1 MKRRVVVTGMGLISP
16 IGNSV
21 EEFGASLKAGR
32 SGIGPLTAF
41 DTTDFEVK
49 IAGEVRDFDPGR
61 WMDKK
66 EARKM
71 GRFTQFA
78 VAAASQA
85 LEQAGLVEELPAR
98 EETGPAQGGSGPVRE
113 GSGPAREG
121 GVPPRRIKGDPE
133 RIGVVLGNGIGGFE
147 VVSESFRKLFSQ
159 GPRRM
164 LPLTVPMMIPNEAAG
179 NISMIFGARGPAL
192 TQITACASGADA
204 LGQALDLI
212 RSGRVDMAIAG
223 GTEACIVPFA
233 VGGFQMLKALST
245 KRCAEP
251 EKASRP
257 FDADRDGFVLGE
269 AAGVLVLEGEDH
281 AKGRGAAI
289 LAEFA
294 GYGSTAD
301 AYHITSPDPSGE
313 GGGRAI
319 RLALEDGG
327 LRPEEVQYYNAHGT
341 STEIN
346 DPTETR
352 MIKYAFGD
360 HAYKMKV
367 SSIKSMTG
375 HCVAGSGG
383 LEAIACI
390 LAIREGFY
398 PPTINLD
405 HADPACDLDY
415 VPNKVQYGQIHA
427 ALSGNLGFGG
437 HNGVVA
443 FREYIL

>member
-1 MKRRVVVTGMGLISP
+1 MSRKVVVTGMGAISP
-16 IGNSV
+16 VGNSV
-21 EEFGASLKAGR
+21 DEFADALKAGR
-32 SGIGPLTAF
+32 SGIAAITAF
-41 DTTDFEVK
+41 DTANFDAR
-49 IAGEVRDFDPGR
+49 IAGEVKNFDPTR
-61 WMDKK
+61 WMDKRD
-66 EARKM
+66 ARKM
-71 GRFTQFA
+71 CRFTQLA
-78 VAAASQA
+78 VAAAAEA
-85 LEQAGLVEELPAR
+85 LGQAGLVETVA
-98 EETGPAQGGSGPVRE
+98 GPE
-113 GSGPAREG
+113 GNL
-121 GVPPRRIKGDPE
+121 RRVKSDPF
-133 RIGVVLGNGIGGFE
+133 RTGVVLGNGIGGFE
-147 VVSESFRKLFSQ
+147 VVGESFRKLFES

-164 LPLTVPMMIPNEAAG
+164 FPLTVPMMIPNEASG
-179 NISMIFGARGPAL
+179 NISMIFGAKGPAL
-192 TQITACASGADA
+192 TQVTACASGADA
-204 LGQALDLI
+204 LGNALDLI
-212 RSGRVDMAIAG
+212 RAGRCDTMIAG
-223 GTEACIVPFA
+223 GTEACILPFA
-233 VGGFQMLKALST
+233 VGGFQMLKTLST
-245 KRCAEP
+245 KRCDDP

-269 AAGVLVLEGEDH
+269 AAGVLVLESEDH
-281 AKGRGAAI
+281 AKGRGADI

-294 GYGSTAD
+294 GYGGTAD

-319 RLALEDGG
+319 QLALEDGG

-346 DPTETR
+346 DPTETK

-383 LEAIACI
+383 LEAAACI

-405 HADPACDLDY
+405 RADPACDLDY
-415 VPNKVQYGQIHA
+415 VPKKVQYGKIRA

-443 FREYIL
+443 FREYI

>member
-1 MKRRVVVTGMGLISP
+1 MKPRVVVTGMGLVSP

-21 EEFGASLKAGR
+21 AEFEEALRAGK
-32 SGIGPLTAF
+32 SGVGPITAF
-41 DTTDFEVK
+41 DTTDFDVT
-49 IAGEVRDFDPGR
+49 IAGEVKDFDPGR
-61 WMDKK
+61 WMDKR

-71 GRFTQFA
+71 CRFTQFA

-85 LEQAGLVEELPAR
+85 LEQAGLLESLPAG
-98 EETGPAQGGSGPVRE
+98 EGGGSV
-113 GSGPAREG
+113 
-121 GVPPRRIKGDPE
+121 RRIRGNAE
-133 RIGVVLGNGIGGFE
+133 RVGVVLGNGMGGFE
-147 VVSESFRKLFSQ
+147 VVGDSFRKLFDQ

-164 LPLTVPMMIPNEAAG
+164 LPLTIPLMIPNEAAG
-179 NISMIFGARGPAL
+179 NISMIFKARGPAL
-192 TQITACASGADA
+192 TQVTACASGADA

-212 RSGRVDMAIAG
+212 RSGRVDVVISG
-223 GTEACIVPFA
+223 GTEACVVPFA
-233 VGGFQMLKALST
+233 LGGFQMLKALSC
-245 KRCAEP
+245 KRCGEP

-269 AAGVLVLEGEDH
+269 GAGIMVLESEEH
-281 AKGRGAAI
+281 ARSRGAAV
-289 LAEFA
+289 LAELA
-294 GYGSTAD
+294 GYGGTAD

-319 RLALEDGG
+319 RLALEDAG
-327 LRPEEVQYYNAHGT
+327 LRPEEVAYYNAHGT

-346 DPTETR
+346 DPTETK

-360 HAYKMKV
+360 HARRLKI

-383 LEAIACI
+383 LEAIACV
-390 LAIREGFY
+390 LAIRGGFY
-398 PPTINLD
+398 PPTINLENP
-405 HADPACDLDY
+405 DPACDLDY
-415 VPNKVQYGQIHA
+415 VPNRVQYGEIHA

-443 FREYIL
+443 FRRCPEERV